1 MFGPLRL
8 VRSLSDEQIEVMSDP
23 KRAPHADLP
32 TIEGAVEVG
41 GYLCGPPELMIERI
55 MELEKRYPGL
65 ERVNVSHPM
74 GAPESMILE
83 HMQQFAEEVMPAF
96 TDRADAPSPAVAG

>member
-8 VRSLSDEQIEVMSDP
+8 VRNLSDEQVEAMSDP
-23 KRAPHADLP
+23 GRAPHADLP
-32 TIEGAVEVG
+32 KVSGAIEAG

-55 MELEKRYPGL
+55 MELEERYPGL
-65 ERVNVSHPM
+65 ERINVSHPM
-74 GAPESMILE
+74 GVPESMILE

-96 TDRADAPSPAVAG
+96 TGRTSAPSSVVAG